1 MNAFKYRM
9 FRKLLQTSCIVLVL
23 AIIYPN
29 SISALLSGDANSD
42 GKVDGIDFAIW
53 LSHYGQSTSGITN
66 GDFNADNRID
76 GIDFAIW
83 LSNYGKIAATDTP
96 TRTLTSSPVP
106 TLTLTLTPSPI
117 PTGSG
122 GGITFAGAGDIASCG
137 GPAEATAKQITDL
150 GPNAYAFAAGDNA
163 YASGGSYSSGS
174 CYDRTWGVFKNRT
187 YPVVGTHE
195 VSDGIAGYYS
205 YFGNRVLGPSSKGF
219 YSYDVGSWHILSI
232 NSELTGSD
240 LTSQLNWVKS
250 DLAAHPAHCIGAV
263 MHMPRYSPQGGNN
276 TALAPVWDALEDAG
290 AEWTISAHYPLYER
304 TYPLNKA
311 GAIDN
316 ASGIVSFRV
325 GTGGNKGSFY
335 PNVQSPL
342 DAKYQVGS
350 SSGFW
355 GILKMNLT
363 STGYSFQF
371 TTAPNSPNQ
380 NFSDSGSAVCH

>member
-1 MNAFKYRM
+1 M
-9 FRKLLQTSCIVLVL
+9 FLFLLQTSSLLIVGLFLFPHVVL
-23 AIIYPN
+23 A
-29 SISALLSGDANSD
+29 ALIGDANGD
-42 GKVDGIDFAIW
+42 GRVDGIDYAIWVSHYSQQISGAQNGDFNNDSRIDGLDFVLW
-53 LSHYGQSTSGITN
+53 LSHYGNILATN
-66 GDFNADNRID
+66 
-76 GIDFAIW
+76 
-83 LSNYGKIAATDTP
+83 TP
-96 TRTLTSSPVP
+96 TAVPNSPTSTPRP
-106 TLTLTLTPSPI
+106 TNTQGVTNTPI
-117 PTGSG
+117 PTGTG
-122 GGITFAGAGDIASCG
+122 GSITFAGAGDIASCG

-150 GPNAYAFAAGDNA
+150 GPNAVVFAAGDNA

-205 YFGNRVLGPSSKGF
+205 YFGNRVLGPDSKGY
-219 YSYDVGSWHILSI
+219 YSYDVGSWHILSV
-232 NSELTGSD
+232 NSELTGGD
-240 LTSQLNWVKS
+240 LTSQLNWVKA
-250 DLAAHPAHCIGAV
+250 DLSAHPNKCIGAV

-276 TALAPVWDALEDAG
+276 NALGPVWDALEDAG

-316 ASGIVSFRV
+316 ANGIVSFRV
-325 GTGGNKGSFY
+325 GTGGNKGSYY
-335 PNVQSPL
+335 PNVSSPL

>member
-1 MNAFKYRM
+1 MHRNSNKYRM
-9 FRKLLQTSCIVLVL
+9 FVFLLQIIFLVIIESTLFSRPTL
-23 AIIYPN
+23 AV
-29 SISALLSGDANSD
+29 LSGDANSD

-53 LSHYGQSTSGITN
+53 LSHYGQTTNGIAN
-66 GDFNADNRID
+66 GDFNNDNRID

-83 LSNYGKIAATDTP
+83 LSNYGKVAATNTP
-96 TRTLTSSPVP
+96 TPNNTATP
-106 TLTLTLTPSPI
+106 TIGQSTPTPL

-150 GPNAYAFAAGDNA
+150 GPNAYVFAAGDNA

-174 CYDRTWGVFKNRT
+174 CYLRTWGVFKDRT

-205 YFGNRVLGPSSKGF
+205 YFGNRVLGPSNKGF
-219 YSYDVGSWHILSI
+219 YSYDLGSWHILSV
-232 NSELTGSD
+232 NSELTGAD
-240 LTSQLNWVKS
+240 LTTQLNWVKS
-250 DLAAHPAHCIGAV
+250 DLSAHPVKCIGAV

-276 TALAPVWDALEDAG
+276 NALGPVWDALYDAG

-316 ASGIVSFRV
+316 ANGIVSFRV

-335 PNVQSPL
+335 PNVSSPL

-363 STGYSFQF
+363 ATGYSFQF

-380 NFSDSGSAVCH
+380 NFSDSGSAACH